1 MSRKLFSRN
10 EDLQRL
16 RADGYYVQIV
26 DEKFLVIRQVPYVN
40 ERREVALGTMV
51 TPLELAGDVTRK
63 PLTDHQVFFDGDYPC
78 DAQA

>member
-26 DEKFLVIRQVPYVN
+26 DEKFLVIRQCPTSTN
-40 ERREVALGTMV
+40 
-51 TPLELAGDVTRK
+51 
-63 PLTDHQVFFDGDYPC
+63 
-78 DAQA
+78 DARSRSGPW